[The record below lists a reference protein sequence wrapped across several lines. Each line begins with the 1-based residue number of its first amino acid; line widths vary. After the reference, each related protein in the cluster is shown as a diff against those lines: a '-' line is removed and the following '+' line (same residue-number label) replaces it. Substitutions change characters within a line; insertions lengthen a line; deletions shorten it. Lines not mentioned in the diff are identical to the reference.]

1 MTSKVGSNGSKLTL
15 QTLVSDSPTPKGSSK
30 ADLPLARLRELTE
43 QEWSDDDG
51 RVSVVIN
58 PAPTPRPQVSLWPVG
73 PGGSARLSRV
83 AMTVALGL
91 AGFLATLKLVLDVLG
106 MK

>member
-1 MTSKVGSNGSKLTL
+1 MTTKVGSNGSKLTMH
-15 QTLVSDSPTPKGSSK
+15 VSTNVSRPQSGSSK

-43 QEWSDDDG
+43 REWTDDG
-51 RVSVVIN
+51 DRVSVVIN
-58 PAPTPRPQVSLWPVG
+58 SPSPTPKASLWPVG

-106 MK
+106 VK